1 MNEILS
7 KIMACFVFALSA
19 RLALGERKPKAATE
33 LKPMV
38 TASDTMVEDKL
49 RTLFSRERIE
59 AIKRREL
66 RGYKRKQD
74 KKWRNWL
81 EAVSR

>member
-1 MNEILS
+1 MALS
-7 KIMACFVFALSA
+7 VIALSA
-19 RLALGERKPKAATE
+19 RLALGERKPKAATD

-38 TASDTMVEDKL
+38 TASGDAVEAKL
-49 RTLFSRERIE
+49 LALFPKGRIE

-66 RGYKRKQD
+66 RGYRRKQD